1 MSAVRKSRS
10 GFLSPVVR
18 RLLVEHG
25 LDASEVEGTGA
36 GGRITRADVETVV
49 AARAGVAPDAG
60 AAEADSPF
68 DDPPVAAPLTPP
80 VAELQPER
88 SDETLAEPPPPPI
101 RVSSPHDDDLTPPE
115 AGASTAAE
123 PAEQPAPAAPMP
135 PPSAPA
141 PREPRG
147 TLVPFTS
154 IRRRIGANLRD
165 SISTAAH
172 AFCAVEADF
181 ERVDRLRREHGD
193 TWREREGFSLT
204 YLPFVARAVCAALE
218 EFPHLN
224 ASVVDDGLLVHHD
237 VHLGVAV
244 DLDHEGLIV
253 PVVHDAGRK
262 WLLDVAREVADLAA
276 RARSGRLG
284 PDEVTGATFTITN
297 PGPSGTVL
305 SVPIINQPQI
315 GILATDTVRRRPV
328 VVPTGDGGE
337 GIAIHATGTLGLSFD
352 HRAVDGA
359 YAASFVSRVAAI
371 VGTHDW
377 GPELEG

>member
-1 MSAVRKSRS
+1 MSAVRTSRS

-18 RLLVEHG
+18 RLLAEHG
-25 LDASEVEGTGA
+25 LDASEVDGTGS
-36 GGRITRADVETVV
+36 GGRITRADVEALVE
-49 AARAGVAPDAG
+49 ARAGAAPVPDAPT
-60 AAEADSPF
+60 E
-68 DDPPVAAPLTPP
+68 
-80 VAELQPER
+80 
-88 SDETLAEPPPPPI
+88 PPPI
-101 RVSSPHDDDLTPPE
+101 RVSSP
-115 AGASTAAE
+115 GAADETEPSPSAE
-123 PAEQPAPAAPMP
+123 PPAAPP
-135 PPSAPA
+135 PTPVPTPRASASGE
-141 PREPRG
+141 PRE
-147 TLVPFTS
+147 TLVPFSS
-154 IRRRIGANLRD
+154 IRRRIAANLRD

-181 ERVDRLRREHGD
+181 ERVDRLRRAHAD
-193 TWREREGFSLT
+193 AWREREGFSLT
-204 YLPFVARAVCAALE
+204 FLPFVARAVCMALE
-218 EFPHLN
+218 ERPHLN

-244 DLDHEGLIV
+244 DLDYEGLVV

-262 WLLDVAREVADLAA
+262 RLADIAREVADLAA
-276 RARSGRLG
+276 RARSGRLD
-284 PDEVTGATFTITN
+284 PDDVAGGTFTITN

-328 VVPTGDGGE
+328 MVPTGDGGE
-337 GIAIHATGTLGLSFD
+337 GVAIHATGTLGLSFD

-377 GPELEG
+377 GAELEG